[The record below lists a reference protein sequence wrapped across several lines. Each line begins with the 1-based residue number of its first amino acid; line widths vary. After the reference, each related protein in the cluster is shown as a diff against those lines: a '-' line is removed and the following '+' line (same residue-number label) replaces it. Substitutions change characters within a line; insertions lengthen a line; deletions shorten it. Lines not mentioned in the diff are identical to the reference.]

1 MRVVPPMLRMLV
13 HYAIL
18 MQKDSSLMAIVVS
31 VLRVG
36 LMTVLM
42 KYARN
47 VIQLVLAFLE
57 IIIVAQLSYPV

>member
-13 HYAIL
+13 HYAIR
-18 MQKDSSLMAIVVS
+18 MQIDSLLALAAIV
-31 VLRVG
+31 LRG
-36 LMTVLM
+36 ILMTVLM